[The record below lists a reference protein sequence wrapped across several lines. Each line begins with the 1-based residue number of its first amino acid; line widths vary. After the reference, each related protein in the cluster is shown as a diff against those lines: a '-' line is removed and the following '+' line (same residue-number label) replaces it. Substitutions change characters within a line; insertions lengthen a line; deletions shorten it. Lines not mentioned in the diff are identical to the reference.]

1 MRLLLILLLIL
12 QLPLGVLAQGGNLQ
26 FNRVLNFTSGAN
38 YTVPQGKVLKIEN
51 VLFDGHTSVNLNYS
65 FCDTIY
71 EYGQYNTYCRYT
83 FSNNYSAP
91 VEIGSL
97 KLLGSGSGNFYQGYH
112 TTFFS
117 NYTNYV
123 CNFCASNVSLSF
135 HFQPSDNI
143 TCPIWLG
150 EGEVVKILPSTIVY
164 PSSGRRGFHISAIEF
179 NIVP

>member
-51 VLFDGHTSVNLNYS
+51 VLFDGSISINLNYS

-71 EYGQYNTYCRYT
+71 DYGRYYTYCKYA
-83 FSNNYSAP
+83 FPNNYSAP
-91 VEIGSL
+91 IEIGTL
-97 KLLGSGSGNFYQGYH
+97 KLTGSGGNFEQGYH
-112 TTFFS
+112 TTINS
-117 NYTNYV
+117 NYSYYI
-123 CNFCASNVSLSF
+123 CNSCPLNVSLGF
-135 HFQPSDNI
+135 YFQASDNI

-164 PSSGRRGFHISAIEF
+164 PSSGRKGFHISAIEF

>member
-1 MRLLLILLLIL
+1 MKFLLNFFFIL

-51 VLFDGHTSVNLNYS
+51 VLFDGSLSVNLNYS

-71 EYGQYNTYCRYT
+71 ENGRYYTYCRYILA
-83 FSNNYSAP
+83 NNYSAP
-91 VEIGSL
+91 LEIGSL
-97 KLLGSGSGNFYQGYH
+97 KLLGSSGGNFDQGYH
-112 TTFFS
+112 TEILS
-117 NYTNYV
+117 NYTNYL

-135 HFQPSDNI
+135 LFQHNDNI